1 MAPTN
6 VLTPQIEE
14 AFFAGPHLG
23 HVVTINADGSPH
35 VTIVWVGV
43 EDGEIVSAHLS
54 NTYKKHRNIAR
65 DPRVSVSVQLPTI
78 NPSGLQHYLVAEGTS
93 RLTDGGGAALLQRL
107 AHVYLGPE
115 VTYPGPDAPDGFV
128 LRTTVTKVRGVFPW
142 ENIGRPR
149 GKASGFRA

>member
-1 MAPTN
+1 MS
-6 VLTPQIEE
+6 VLTAQVAEE
-14 AFFAGPHLG
+14 FFAGPHLG
-23 HVVTINADGSPH
+23 HVVTINPDGSPH

-54 NTYKKHRNIAR
+54 NSYKKHRNIAR

-78 NPSGLQHYLVAEGTS
+78 NDFGLQHHVVAEGTA

-107 AHVYLGPE
+107 AHVYLGPD

-128 LRTTVTKVRGVFPW
+128 LRTAVTRIRGVLPW
-142 ENIGRPR
+142 EGVGRPR
-149 GKASGFRA
+149 GKAAGFRN